1 MPFDLDLILM
11 LIPIAMLAGIVRGY
25 AGFGF
30 AAIAVVGLN
39 FFLPPS
45 QSVPVVL
52 GLDVLCSFSLWRQA
66 MKQADFQ
73 TLKLLIIGAII
84 GIPIGLSLILFIPEE
99 ILKFAICVVILILAL
114 VLMFDFRLRRAE
126 AKSTKLGFGLASGIG
141 TAGASVGGPMI
152 VCYMLSSPL
161 DTRTQ
166 RATMI
171 LFFIASE
178 ALAMMALFA
187 GGLVDLD
194 IIKMLFLLLFPTL
207 VAVRIGQWFFNRNP
221 PKSLKHFSLPIL
233 LLVSI
238 LGISASVNS
247 LF

>member
-1 MPFDLDLILM
+1 MSFDLNLVWM
-11 LIPIAMLAGIVRGY
+11 LIPIVVLAGIVRGY

-30 AAIAVVGLN
+30 AAVAVVGLN

-45 QSVPVVL
+45 QSVPIVL
-52 GLDVLCSFSLWRQA
+52 GLDVICSIGLWRQA
-66 MKQADFQ
+66 FKQADFP
-73 TLKLLIIGAII
+73 TLKLLIIGSVL
-84 GIPIGLSLILFIPEE
+84 GIPVGLSLILFIPEDV
-99 ILKFAICVVILILAL
+99 LKFAICVVILVLAL
-114 VLMFDFRLRRAE
+114 VLMFDFRLRNAE
-126 AKSTKLGFGLASGIG
+126 AKSTKLGFGIASGIG

-187 GGLVDLD
+187 GGLVGVDTMKL
-194 IIKMLFLLLFPTL
+194 LFLLLFPTL
-207 VAVRIGQWFFNRNP
+207 VAVRIGQWFFNKNP

-233 LLVSI
+233 LLVSV
-238 LGISASVNS
+238 LGISASLNS